1 MFGVRLPTSY
11 GGMLK
16 QLARKAALF
25 VPEYTRMVI
34 RAHIIEKG
42 SVLNEKRFALVR
54 ATNRLNI
61 QQEHARSQ

>member
-1 MFGVRLPTSY
+1 
-11 GGMLK
+11 MLK